1 MHFVTV
7 AIITLCVGATV
18 AEESPP
24 RLLPAFELDAS
35 DGSSVNFA
43 ASEASNP
50 AVLIF
55 WATWCPYCRI
65 LFPHIEAVRKDY
77 AAQGVDFYALN
88 IWEDGDPKKY
98 FKERGYGMTLLLAA
112 DLVAEEFGVRGT
124 PGVYVADGNR
134 RLLYQRQRG
143 EKPED
148 VEQALRASLDRALA
162 VRAH

>member
-1 MHFVTV
+1 MRFVTA
-7 AIITLCVGATV
+7 AIIALCVGVTTAG
-18 AEESPP
+18 ESKP

-35 DGSSVNFA
+35 DGRSVNFTG
-43 ASEASNP
+43 SEASNP

-55 WATWCPYCRI
+55 WATWCPYCRV

-88 IWEDGDPKKY
+88 IWEDGDPKLY
-98 FKERGYGMTLLLAA
+98 FEERGYGMTLLLAA

-124 PGVYVADGNR
+124 PGVYVADGSR
-134 RLLYQRQRG
+134 QMLYQRRRG

-148 VEQALRASLDRALA
+148 VEQALRASLDLALEARA
-162 VRAH
+162 R